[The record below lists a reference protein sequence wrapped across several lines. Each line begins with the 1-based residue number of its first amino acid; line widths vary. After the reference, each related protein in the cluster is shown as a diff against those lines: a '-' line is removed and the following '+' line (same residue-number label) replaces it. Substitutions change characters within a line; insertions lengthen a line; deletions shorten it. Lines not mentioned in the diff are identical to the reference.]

1 MEFIA
6 TLAGLLLLT
15 QVVAHYC
22 RRIEIPEVI
31 GQIIVGILVGP
42 AVLNWV
48 HLNAMMNEFQEIGV
62 IILMFIDLSQ
72 LRKYLKPAFF
82 VAAAGALIPVLVMA
96 PASYFF
102 GFTKTESVFIG
113 VIFAATSV
121 SISVAVLREF
131 NQLSS
136 REGATILGAAVA
148 DDIIGVMMLSVM
160 ISVINGEGGNGAP
173 TSWFAGWHH
182 T

>member
-48 HLNAMMNEFQEIGV
+48 HLNAMVN
-62 IILMFIDLSQ
+62 
-72 LRKYLKPAFF
+72 
-82 VAAAGALIPVLVMA
+82 
-96 PASYFF
+96 
-102 GFTKTESVFIG
+102 
-113 VIFAATSV
+113 
-121 SISVAVLREF
+121 
-131 NQLSS
+131 
-136 REGATILGAAVA
+136 
-148 DDIIGVMMLSVM
+148 
-160 ISVINGEGGNGAP
+160 
-173 TSWFAGWHH
+173 
-182 T
+182 